1 MRNISG
7 LLNFDKVME
16 KILSELMIKDMKA
29 KADPAQY
36 GNEKGTSIEH
46 YLVCMMHKIL
56 TAVDKTS
63 RRESFAV
70 IASLND
76 WNSAFP
82 RQCPKLGVISFLK
95 NGVRP
100 SMIPLLTNYFQDRY
114 MSVKWHG
121 HVTKPQKINGG
132 GPQGATLG
140 ILEYLSQ
147 SNNNADFVS
156 ESERFKFI
164 DDLTGLEIVNLL
176 SIGLSTYNVKQQ
188 IPTDIINSN
197 QFIPPQNLKSQNYLD
212 KISE

>member
-1 MRNISG
+1 
-7 LLNFDKVME
+7 
-16 KILSELMIKDMKA
+16 
-29 KADPAQY
+29 
-36 GNEKGTSIEH
+36 
-46 YLVCMMHKIL
+46 MMHKIL

-70 IASLND
+70 VASLID

-188 IPTDIINSN
+188 IPSDIINSN
-197 QFIPPQNLKSQNYLD
+197 QFMPPQTETPALS
-212 KISE
+212 